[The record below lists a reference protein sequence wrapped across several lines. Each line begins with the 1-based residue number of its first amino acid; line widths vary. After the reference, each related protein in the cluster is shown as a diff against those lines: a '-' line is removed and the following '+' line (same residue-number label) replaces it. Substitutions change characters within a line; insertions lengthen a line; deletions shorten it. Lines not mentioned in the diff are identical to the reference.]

1 MTAIELSDL
10 RYPALLRNITD
21 PPPVLY
27 VDGELEPVDVQAVA
41 IVGSR
46 HATLY
51 GIRTARTLAEE
62 LSRLGFTIVS
72 GMARGID
79 RAAHEGA
86 LAAGGRTLAVL
97 GCGLDVDYPPDHTQL
112 RALVAVA
119 GALLTEFP
127 LGSPPLAAHFPRRN
141 RILSGLS
148 LGVVVVEAAENS
160 GSLITAKLAADQG
173 REVFAVPGP
182 IDAPTS
188 RGTHGLLKQ
197 GAKLTETVDDILEEL
212 LPQLE
217 KPIIRTRLSQDFAP
231 SHPLLHP
238 ARPAAAGTAASPGPR
253 RASVATQSQ
262 PSGVENRGAP
272 FSGSAAGAP
281 EHRPGSAYC
290 TRAPQARQD
299 APLPDPAEFS
309 PEEEKVYA
317 VVSLEPQSIDELSE
331 RAALASSRVLC
342 ALLSLELKDAVRQAP
357 GQRYHRS
364 I

>member
-1 MTAIELSDL
+1 MTTIEISDV
-10 RYPALLRNITD
+10 RYPVLLRNIPD

-51 GIRTARTLAEE
+51 GIRIARTLAEE

-79 RAAHEGA
+79 RVAHEGA

-97 GCGLDVDYPPDHTQL
+97 GCGLDVAYPPDHTQL
-112 RALVAVA
+112 RAQVAEA

-148 LGVVVVEAAENS
+148 LGVVVVEAAEGS
-160 GSLITAKLAADQG
+160 GSLITAKLAAEQG

-197 GAKLTETVDDILEEL
+197 GAKLTETVDDILDEL

-217 KPIIRTRLSQDFAP
+217 QPIIRRSLFP
-231 SHPLLHP
+231 
-238 ARPAAAGTAASPGPR
+238 RPVADVPEPR
-253 RASVATQSQ
+253 RSSY
-262 PSGVENRGAP
+262 E
-272 FSGSAAGAP
+272 
-281 EHRPGSAYC
+281 
-290 TRAPQARQD
+290 
-299 APLPDPAEFS
+299 PANFS

-317 VVSLEPQSIDELSE
+317 VVSCEPQSIDELSE
-331 RAALASSRVLC
+331 RAALASSRVAC